1 MTKQPIGVMG
11 AGWVGLVT
19 AASFADLGHS
29 VVVRDVDPARIEELE
44 SGALSIYEP
53 GLDELI
59 RRNRSRLRFTLDA
72 AEVFA
77 ATRVVFVCVGTP
89 PTYSGDADL
98 SAVWRLVTELPAG
111 VDDTIL
117 VMKSTVPVGTGEAV
131 RAKLD
136 ARGLENIVYA
146 SNPEFLA
153 EGTALTDFLNPSR
166 IVVGSFAGAGAADV
180 RALYDTLNAPV
191 LETDVPTAE
200 MIKYASNAFLATK
213 ISFINEI
220 ANVCEDTHADVTV
233 VAEGMGLDPRIG
245 PSFLRAGVGY
255 GGSCFPK
262 DVAALK
268 QVAGN
273 SGYHFQLLNAAIE
286 VNELQKRRL
295 LSKLKWHLGPLRDRT
310 VTLLGVAFKPNT
322 NDIRQAASLVI
333 AARLLAEGARVRAWD
348 PVALQAAGPVLGP
361 EVELCEDLLGS
372 LRGADAAVVVTEWDE
387 LGALDLDEARA
398 VMRRPLLIDG
408 RNLFDPDTVRAS
420 GFVYEGIGRP
430 SADVDSVSSAL
441 AVPERLRF
449 SARAAAQRLR
459 GGEVAGEP
467 NPAGA

>member
-1 MTKQPIGVMG
+1 MDKQPIGVMG

-19 AASFADLGHS
+19 AACFAELGHP
-29 VVVRDVDPARIEELE
+29 VVVRDVDPNRLDMLV
-44 SGALSIYEP
+44 SGALPIYEP
-53 GLDELI
+53 GLDELV

-72 AEVFA
+72 ADVFDA
-77 ATRVVFVCVGTP
+77 ARIVFVCVGTP

-98 SAVWRLVTELPAG
+98 SAVWRLIREIPAG
-111 VDDTIL
+111 SFDTVL
-117 VMKSTVPVGTGEAV
+117 AMKSTVPVGTGRAV
-131 RAKLD
+131 RAELD
-136 ARGLENIVYA
+136 ARGLEDVVYV

-153 EGTALTDFLNPSR
+153 EGTAVADFRAPSR
-166 IVVGSFAGAGAADV
+166 VVVGSFAGAGAREVA
-180 RALYDTLNAPV
+180 RLYEPLGAP
-191 LETDVPTAE
+191 LLQTDVPTAE

-220 ANVCEDTHADVTV
+220 ANVCEDTDADVTV

-273 SGYHFQLLNAAIE
+273 SGYHFQLLTAAIE
-286 VNELQKRRL
+286 VNELQKRRV

-310 VTLLGVAFKPNT
+310 VTLLGLAFKPNT
-322 NDIRQAASLVI
+322 NDMREAASLVL

-348 PVALQAAGPVLGP
+348 PVALDVARGMLPP
-361 EVELCEDLLGS
+361 EVDLHEGLLDS

-387 LGALDLDEARA
+387 LRLLDLHAARA
-398 VMRRPLLIDG
+398 VMRRAVMVDG
-408 RNLFDPDTVRAS
+408 RNLFDADAVRRA
-420 GFVYEGIGRP
+420 GFAYEGIGKP
-430 SADVDSVSSAL
+430 SARSAPT
-441 AVPERLRF
+441 AGTVPEFLRD
-449 SARAAAQRLR
+449 SARSAVERLHV
-459 GGEVAGEP
+459 EIAGEP